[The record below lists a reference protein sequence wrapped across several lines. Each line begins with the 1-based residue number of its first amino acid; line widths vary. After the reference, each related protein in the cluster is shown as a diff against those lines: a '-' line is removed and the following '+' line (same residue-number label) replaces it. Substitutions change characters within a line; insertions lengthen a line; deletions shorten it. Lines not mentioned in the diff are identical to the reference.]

1 MCGIAGIIL
10 QRGQPGSIDAG
21 AITRRMADA
30 LISCGPD
37 DAGVWVEKHAG
48 KLTLGHGRL
57 AFSDLSSA
65 GHQPLMSASG
75 WYVIAL
81 HGRLVK

>member
-10 QRGQPGSIDAG
+10 KRGQADALDPA

-48 KLTLGHGRL
+48 RLTLGHGRL
-57 AFSDLSSA
+57 AFLDLSSA
-65 GHQPLMSASG
+65 GHQPLTA
-75 WYVIAL
+75 
-81 HGRLVK
+81 R